1 MKTKRIIA
9 LLLALVM
16 LFSFA
21 ACNTPEGDPCENGH
35 VDTDGDKK
43 CDRCQE
49 DMPDDDGD
57 GGDGGD
63 DSYLA
68 PTISEAI
75 WAQLEAA
82 NSMKIDFS
90 CSFDVSYDGY
100 KDYYDENDQL
110 VIEKSDDADKM
121 ELGLSLVLSKTETGF
136 NAMITITTT
145 EYEKDEDGVLTPE
158 KNTESAYIIDGSAYS
173 YDEDLGAYVESM
185 MPSIDGIMSEASI
198 PAALTEML
206 SELLA
211 ELEISDADVEA
222 IKAELGTAI
231 TAIFEIVDKK
241 GDFNINFKT
250 YLDELF
256 AYVDEI
262 DVETKTLESLI
273 DDALHLVDEELS
285 VENILDEIKS
295 FASLTVSEALT
306 ELDAWLTE
314 NHETT
319 LQGIYDTIVT
329 DERVEQIV
337 RFYLESMGSESGE
350 PITEDDVQAFL
361 DELKAVKV
369 DEFIA
374 AYVDTDMVLYDLVM
388 SLVSSMGG
396 AEEAPSQPGSNPNS
410 PGIVPMSD
418 ELEDTDEPAYPPINT
433 LFGAIEDFLDLTL
446 AEFEAELDVPVF
458 TNIKNTLAGITVNE
472 LSTSSTINF
481 TDSFALSEL
490 SFGIKVDVATEYPY
504 ELDDTKTEKTAAK
517 LDYSFK
523 ISSIS
528 DSTVEIALP
537 EDSTTVYAIWNI
549 EEFFHDEAGMYDLE
563 LYWPK
568 DVDGDGAFTLDGELF
583 VEDYS
588 GIDISMA
595 MPTGRQ
601 DTYVFDY
608 VNYNSYSTGKVS
620 ITFDYES
627 YTYAVQ
633 FIN

>member
-121 ELGLSLVLSKTETGF
+121 ELGLSLVLSKTETGS

-145 EYEKDEDGVLTPE
+145 EYEKDEDGNLTPD
-158 KNTESAYIIDGSAYS
+158 KDTETVYIIDGSGYS

-185 MPSIDGIMSEASI
+185 MPTE
-198 PAALTEML
+198 AALAGSGVPTAISEML

-295 FASLTVSEALT
+295 FASLTVSEALA

-418 ELEDTDEPAYPPINT
+418 ELEGGDEPAYPPINT

-517 LDYSFK
+517 IDYSFK

-537 EDSTTVYAIWNI
+537 EDSNTVYGIWNI
-549 EEFFHDEAGMYDLE
+549 AEFFHDEAGTYDLE
-563 LYWPK
+563 LYWPYE
-568 DVDGDGAFTLDGELF
+568 DEDGNFILEGKLYI
-583 VEDYS
+583 EDTNIFLS
-588 GIDISMA
+588 SKLPTEKQDIY
-595 MPTGRQ
+595 T
-601 DTYVFDY
+601 FDY
-608 VNYNSYSTGKVS
+608 VNRYNYTTGKLS
-620 ITFDYES
+620 IIFDYDA
-627 YTYAVQ
+627 YTYRVIMGAGQ
-633 FIN
+633 

>member
-1 MKTKRIIA
+1 MNTKRIIA

-35 VDTDGDKK
+35 VDADGDKK

-49 DMPDDDGD
+49 DMPDDDDGD
-57 GGDGGD
+57 GDGDGGD

-75 WAQLEAA
+75 WAQLQAA
-82 NSMKIDFS
+82 SSVKIDFS
-90 CSFDVSYDGY
+90 FSFESVYDGY
-100 KDYYDENDQL
+100 DYDYDENENL
-110 VIEKSDDADKM
+110 VIEKSDDVDKM
-121 ELGLSLVLSKTETGF
+121 DVKMSMVLSKAESGF
-136 NAMITITTT
+136 NAMITLTAT
-145 EYEKDEDGVLTPE
+145 EYQEDENGNLTPD
-158 KNTESAYIIDGSAYS
+158 KDTETVYIIDGSGYS

-185 MPSIDGIMSEASI
+185 MPTE
-198 PAALTEML
+198 AALAGSGVPTAISEML

-222 IKAELGTAI
+222 IKAELGAAI

-285 VENILDEIKS
+285 VENILNKVKS
-295 FASLTVSEALT
+295 FASLTVAEALA

-314 NHETT
+314 NYETT
-319 LQGIYDTIVT
+319 LQGIYDTVVA
-329 DERVEQIV
+329 DERVELLV
-337 RFYLESMGSESGE
+337 RFYLQAMGSESGE
-350 PITEDDVQAFL
+350 PVTDADVKAFL

-374 AYVDTDMVLYDLVM
+374 AYVDTDTVLYDLVM
-388 SLVSSMGG
+388 SLISSMGG
-396 AEEAPSQPGSNPNS
+396 AEGAPSQPGNNPN
-410 PGIVPMSD
+410 VPMSD
-418 ELEDTDEPAYPPINT
+418 ELEGTDEPDYPPINT
-433 LFGAIEDFLDLTL
+433 LFGAIADFLDLTL
-446 AEFEAELDVPVF
+446 AEFEAEIGNPIF
-458 TNIKNTLAGITVNE
+458 TTIKESISGITINTLMTE
-472 LSTSSTINF
+472 STINF
-481 TDSFALSEL
+481 TDGFALDEL
-490 SFGIKVDVATEYPY
+490 SFGTKADIVAEFPY
-504 ELDDTKTEKTAAK
+504 ALDDTKTEKTAFK
-517 LDYSFK
+517 FDYSFK
-523 ISSIS
+523 ISNIS
-528 DSTVEIALP
+528 DSPVEITLP
-537 EDSTTVYAIWNI
+537 AGTKTVFGIFNSA
-549 EEFFHDEAGMYDLE
+549 EFFRCEDGVYDLE

-568 DVDGDGAFTLDGELF
+568 DADGDGVFTLNGELF

-588 GIDISMA
+588 SIAISMV
-595 MPTGRQ
+595 MPTARQ
-601 DTYVFDY
+601 NTYVFDY
-608 VNYNSYSTGKVS
+608 VNYNNYTMGKLS

-627 YTYAVQ
+627 FTYAVQ